1 MWPLTKFSFN
11 ISDIYVLKVQGD
23 RVPCKLNIW
32 KGNVWPH
39 VHVLFVFTSPT
50 TFDEEWWSHSGRITA
65 AVQRVGLVQMLL
77 VLYAQQRRPLVWTRC
92 STVPHS
98 WYLNLSSTNPQQQNQ
113 DFTSSIK
120 MDANPFSFK
129 KKVQNNLWLGILF
142 QLANLSSEFIS
153 ISMIDFFFFKA
164 MQLMEQQRERLCCK
178 VVPNNWRGGK
188 KDEKKNRLWRWL
200 AWISI
205 GEWRAMTE
213 GEESLWYA
221 TVNVSEDVYIQSDQT
236 LQKRRKTLGKK
247 KLCVLDF
254 YVLQLVPIYSL
265 LVIAGTPKK
274 K

>member
-1 MWPLTKFSFN
+1 
-11 ISDIYVLKVQGD
+11 
-23 RVPCKLNIW
+23 
-32 KGNVWPH
+32 
-39 VHVLFVFTSPT
+39 
-50 TFDEEWWSHSGRITA
+50 
-65 AVQRVGLVQMLL
+65 MLL
-77 VLYAQQRRPLVWTRC
+77 ALYAQQRRPLVWTRC

-120 MDANPFSFK
+120 MDANPFSLK
-129 KKVQNNLWLGILF
+129 IQNNLWVGILF
-142 QLANLSSEFIS
+142 QLANFSSEFIS
-153 ISMIDFFFFKA
+153 ISMIDFFFFLSDAADGTTTRK
-164 MQLMEQQRERLCCK
+164 RLCSK

-236 LQKRRKTLGKK
+236 LQKRRKTLEKKNCVCWTFMFCSLSLYIFPAGYCWNAKK
-247 KLCVLDF
+247 KNRMK
-254 YVLQLVPIYSL
+254 INSE
-265 LVIAGTPKK
+265 IKK
-274 K
+274 EKGEK

>member
-129 KKVQNNLWLGILF
+129 KKYKIICGLESCSSWRIFRLNLFLYRWLT
-142 QLANLSSEFIS
+142 
-153 ISMIDFFFFKA
+153 FFF
-164 MQLMEQQRERLCCK
+164 
-178 VVPNNWRGGK
+178 
-188 KDEKKNRLWRWL
+188 
-200 AWISI
+200 
-205 GEWRAMTE
+205 
-213 GEESLWYA
+213 
-221 TVNVSEDVYIQSDQT
+221 
-236 LQKRRKTLGKK
+236 
-247 KLCVLDF
+247 
-254 YVLQLVPIYSL
+254 
-265 LVIAGTPKK
+265 
-274 K
+274 